1 VILGL
6 VAGLAAAALFGVGAV
21 VQAHAVRR
29 QDNRPEGLVPF
40 VLTSA
45 RDPWTVTVVV
55 AYLAGFVLHVVAIW
69 ELPLYLAQATI
80 AMSLPVT
87 AVTSMLLHERLQTVH
102 WWAIGLVTVGLVL
115 LSVGSGEPGA
125 RFTSTWFA
133 VVLWLGVGALLLA
146 SRVGFR
152 WSGSTFAGLAGFGYA
167 GSAIAVRGAV
177 SSWDATSVAAA
188 LSVAAYGV
196 TAFWLYSV
204 ALDRVPVSAASAPLI
219 VVQTFVPALVGV
231 LLLGDQVRDG
241 GWPAIVAGLLL
252 ATIGA
257 VVLSGDGIASPVTD
271 APDPTPDQAS

>member
-6 VAGLAAAALFGVGAV
+6 VAGLGAAALFGVGAV

-29 QDNRPEGLVPF
+29 QDKRSEGLVPF
-40 VLTSA
+40 VLRSA
-45 RDPWTVTVVV
+45 RDPWTIAVVV

-69 ELPLYLAQATI
+69 ELPLYLAQATV

-87 AVTSMLLHERLQTVH
+87 AVTSMVLRERLQPVH
-102 WWAIGLVTVGLVL
+102 WSAVVLVSAGLVL
-115 LSVGSGEPGA
+115 LSAGAGEPGP
-125 RFTSTWFA
+125 RFTSAWFA

-146 SRVGFR
+146 SRVGLR
-152 WSGSTFAGLAGFGYA
+152 WSGSTLAGLAGFGYA
-167 GSAIAVRGAV
+167 GSAIAVRGAESPLTV
-177 SSWDATSVAAA
+177 TSFAAA

-196 TAFWLYSV
+196 VAFWLYSV

-219 VVQTFVPALVGV
+219 VVQTFVPALIGV
-231 LLLGDQVRDG
+231 LLLGDGVRE
-241 GWPAIVAGLLL
+241 GWWPGIVAGLLL

-257 VVLSGDGIASPVTD
+257 IVLSGDSIPSPVTG